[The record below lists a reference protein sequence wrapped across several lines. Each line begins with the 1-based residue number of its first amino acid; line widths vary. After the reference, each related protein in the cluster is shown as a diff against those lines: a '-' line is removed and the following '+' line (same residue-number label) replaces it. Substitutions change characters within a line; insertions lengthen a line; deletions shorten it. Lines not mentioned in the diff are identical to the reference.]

1 MSNQELIEYLT
12 DNSGEYNKRI
22 NRKYLETHDLNI
34 LHILYNVYDDLSEE
48 TPVYEIYYRLKNN
61 LKKRP
66 VCIICGKPVKYTSGH
81 YAKFCSKECQY
92 SDLGKKITKEIK
104 IKSNLEKYGVEHTSQ
119 LKEVTDKRTKSRA
132 DHVNEIQQ
140 HVRESLYKKYGAYDV
155 MHIPHILQ
163 KIKNTNLKK
172 FGVEFPLQ
180 QLKKENSEIYQKISQ
195 TCINKFGV
203 DSPLKNKEV
212 REKIK
217 QTNIQKYGVDNLF
230 KSNIIKEK
238 IKQTNI
244 QKYGVDNLFKNDI
257 IKEKIKQT
265 NIQKYGVDYLFKSNI
280 IKEKIKQT
288 NIQKY
293 GVDNPLKNK
302 EIREKIKQTNIQ
314 KYGVDNPLKNKEIW
328 KKSQDNRQISSKSKL
343 ENNFLN
349 YLKLKYESDDIITQ
363 YKSKEYPY
371 YCDFYIKSINLYIEI
386 QGHWTHNDHPFD
398 INNLNDQLIMNKW
411 RTKSLSDKY
420 YKNALNTWTIKD
432 VEKRNTAIQNNLN
445 YLEIFGKTD
454 LNKYIDIFENY
465 IKNMENNN
473 T

>member
-34 LHILYNVYDDLSEE
+34 LHILYNVYDDLSEK

-163 KIKNTNLKK
+163 KIKDTNLKK

-217 QTNIQKYGVDNLF
+217 QTNIQKYGVDYLF

-257 IKEKIKQT
+257 IK
-265 NIQKYGVDYLFKSNI
+265 
-280 IKEKIKQT
+280 
-288 NIQKY
+288 
-293 GVDNPLKNK
+293 
-302 EIREKIKQTNIQ
+302 EKIKQTNIQ

-398 INNLNDQLIMNKW
+398 INNLNDQLIMDIW

-420 YKNALNTWTIKD
+420 YNLINLFI
-432 VEKRNTAIQNNLN
+432 LN
-445 YLEIFGKTD
+445 YILC
-454 LNKYIDIFENY
+454 NK
-465 IKNMENNN
+465 
-473 T
+473 

>member
-34 LHILYNVYDDLSEE
+34 LHILYNVYDDLSEK

-195 TCINKFGV
+195 TCINKFDV

-212 REKIK
+212 R
-217 QTNIQKYGVDNLF
+217 
-230 KSNIIKEK
+230 EK

-265 NIQKYGVDYLFKSNI
+265 NIQKYGVDNLFKSNI
-280 IKEKIKQT
+280 IK
-288 NIQKY
+288 
-293 GVDNPLKNK
+293 
-302 EIREKIKQTNIQ
+302 EKIKQTNIQ

-349 YLKLKYESDDIITQ
+349 YLKLKYEPDDIITQ

-398 INNLNDQLIMNKW
+398 INNLNDQQIMNIW

-465 IKNMENNN
+465 IKNMENN

>member
-217 QTNIQKYGVDNLF
+217 QTNIQKYGVD
-230 KSNIIKEK
+230 
-238 IKQTNI
+238 
-244 QKYGVDNLFKNDI
+244 
-257 IKEKIKQT
+257 
-265 NIQKYGVDYLFKSNI
+265 YLFKSNI

-343 ENNFLN
+343 EHNFLN

-398 INNLNDQLIMNKW
+398 INNLNDQLIMDIW

>member
-22 NRKYLETHDLNI
+22 NRKYVETHDLNI

-132 DHVNEIQQ
+132 DHVDKIQQ

-163 KIKNTNLKK
+163 KIKDTNLKK

-203 DSPLKNKEV
+203 DSLLKNKEV
-212 REKIK
+212 R
-217 QTNIQKYGVDNLF
+217 
-230 KSNIIKEK
+230 
-238 IKQTNI
+238 
-244 QKYGVDNLFKNDI
+244 
-257 IKEKIKQT
+257 
-265 NIQKYGVDYLFKSNI
+265 
-280 IKEKIKQT
+280 EKIKQT

-398 INNLNDQLIMNKW
+398 INNLNDQQIMNIW

-473 T
+473 A

>member
-34 LHILYNVYDDLSEE
+34 LHILYNVYDDLSEK

-230 KSNIIKEK
+230 K
-238 IKQTNI
+238 
-244 QKYGVDNLFKNDI
+244 NDI

-265 NIQKYGVDYLFKSNI
+265 NIQKYGVDY
-280 IKEKIKQT
+280 
-288 NIQKY
+288 
-293 GVDNPLKNK
+293 PLKNK
-302 EIREKIKQTNIQ
+302 EVREKIKQTNIQ

-398 INNLNDQLIMNKW
+398 INNLNDQLIMDIW

-465 IKNMENNN
+465 IKNMENN

>member
-34 LHILYNVYDDLSEE
+34 LHILYNVYDDLSEK

-217 QTNIQKYGVDNLF
+217 QTNIQKYGVDN
-230 KSNIIKEK
+230 
-238 IKQTNI
+238 
-244 QKYGVDNLFKNDI
+244 
-257 IKEKIKQT
+257 
-265 NIQKYGVDYLFKSNI
+265 
-280 IKEKIKQT
+280 
-288 NIQKY
+288 
-293 GVDNPLKNK
+293 
-302 EIREKIKQTNIQ
+302 
-314 KYGVDNPLKNKEIW
+314 PLKNKEIW

-371 YCDFYIKSINLYIEI
+371 YCDFYIKSINLYIEL

-398 INNLNDQLIMNKW
+398 INNLNDQLIMDIW

-465 IKNMENNN
+465 IKNMENN

>member
-34 LHILYNVYDDLSEE
+34 LHILYNVYDDLSEK

-132 DHVNEIQQ
+132 DHVNKIQQ

-163 KIKNTNLKK
+163 KIKDTNLKK

-195 TCINKFGV
+195 TCINKFDV

-212 REKIK
+212 R
-217 QTNIQKYGVDNLF
+217 
-230 KSNIIKEK
+230 
-238 IKQTNI
+238 
-244 QKYGVDNLFKNDI
+244 
-257 IKEKIKQT
+257 
-265 NIQKYGVDYLFKSNI
+265 
-280 IKEKIKQT
+280 EKIKQT

-398 INNLNDQLIMNKW
+398 INNLNDQLIMDIW

-465 IKNMENNN
+465 IKNMENN

>member
-34 LHILYNVYDDLSEE
+34 LHILYNVYDDLSEK

-195 TCINKFGV
+195 TCINKFDV

-212 REKIK
+212 R
-217 QTNIQKYGVDNLF
+217 
-230 KSNIIKEK
+230 
-238 IKQTNI
+238 
-244 QKYGVDNLFKNDI
+244 
-257 IKEKIKQT
+257 
-265 NIQKYGVDYLFKSNI
+265 
-280 IKEKIKQT
+280 EKIKQT

-398 INNLNDQLIMNKW
+398 INNLNDQQIMNIW

-454 LNKYIDIFENY
+454 LNKYIDIFEDY
-465 IKNMENNN
+465 IKNMENN

>member
-34 LHILYNVYDDLSEE
+34 LHILYNVYDDLSEK

-217 QTNIQKYGVDNLF
+217 QTNIQKYGVDN
-230 KSNIIKEK
+230 
-238 IKQTNI
+238 
-244 QKYGVDNLFKNDI
+244 
-257 IKEKIKQT
+257 
-265 NIQKYGVDYLFKSNI
+265 
-280 IKEKIKQT
+280 
-288 NIQKY
+288 
-293 GVDNPLKNK
+293 PLKNK

-349 YLKLKYESDDIITQ
+349 YLKLKYEPDDIITQ

>member
-34 LHILYNVYDDLSEE
+34 LHILYNVYDDLSEK

-217 QTNIQKYGVDNLF
+217 QTNIQKYGVD
-230 KSNIIKEK
+230 S
-238 IKQTNI
+238 
-244 QKYGVDNLFKNDI
+244 
-257 IKEKIKQT
+257 
-265 NIQKYGVDYLFKSNI
+265 
-280 IKEKIKQT
+280 
-288 NIQKY
+288 
-293 GVDNPLKNK
+293 PLKNK

-398 INNLNDQLIMNKW
+398 INNLNDQLIMDIW

-465 IKNMENNN
+465 IKNMENN

>member
-22 NRKYLETHDLNI
+22 NRKYLEIHDLNI
-34 LHILYNVYDDLSEE
+34 LHILYNVYDDLSKE

-92 SDLGKKITKEIK
+92 SDLGKKITKDIK

-119 LKEVTDKRTKSRA
+119 LKGVTDKRTKSRA
-132 DHVNEIQQ
+132 DHVNKIQQ

-163 KIKNTNLKK
+163 KIKDTNLKK
-172 FGVEFPLQ
+172 YGVEFPLQ

-217 QTNIQKYGVDNLF
+217 QTNIQKYGVD
-230 KSNIIKEK
+230 
-238 IKQTNI
+238 
-244 QKYGVDNLFKNDI
+244 
-257 IKEKIKQT
+257 
-265 NIQKYGVDYLFKSNI
+265 YLFKSNI
-280 IKEKIKQT
+280 IK
-288 NIQKY
+288 
-293 GVDNPLKNK
+293 
-302 EIREKIKQTNIQ
+302 EKIKQTNIQ

-465 IKNMENNN
+465 IKNMENN

>member
-34 LHILYNVYDDLSEE
+34 LHILYNVYDDLSEK

-163 KIKNTNLKK
+163 KIKDTNLKK

-195 TCINKFGV
+195 TCINKFDV

-212 REKIK
+212 R
-217 QTNIQKYGVDNLF
+217 
-230 KSNIIKEK
+230 
-238 IKQTNI
+238 
-244 QKYGVDNLFKNDI
+244 
-257 IKEKIKQT
+257 
-265 NIQKYGVDYLFKSNI
+265 
-280 IKEKIKQT
+280 EKIKQT

-349 YLKLKYESDDIITQ
+349 YLKLKYEPDDIITQ

-398 INNLNDQLIMNKW
+398 INNLNDQLIMDIW

>member
-34 LHILYNVYDDLSEE
+34 LHILYNVYDDLSEK

-163 KIKNTNLKK
+163 KIKDTNLKK
-172 FGVEFPLQ
+172 YGVEFPLQ

-230 KSNIIKEK
+230 KNDIIKEK

-280 IKEKIKQT
+280 IK
-288 NIQKY
+288 
-293 GVDNPLKNK
+293 
-302 EIREKIKQTNIQ
+302 EKIKQTNIQ

-398 INNLNDQLIMNKW
+398 INNLNDQQIMNIW

-465 IKNMENNN
+465 IKNMENN

>member
-34 LHILYNVYDDLSEE
+34 LHILYNVYDDLSEK

-195 TCINKFGV
+195 TCINKFDV

-230 KSNIIKEK
+230 KNDIIKEK

-244 QKYGVDNLFKNDI
+244 QKYGVDNLFKSNI

-398 INNLNDQLIMNKW
+398 INNLNDQQIMNIW

-465 IKNMENNN
+465 IKNMENN

>member
-34 LHILYNVYDDLSEE
+34 LHILYNVYDDLSEK

-230 KSNIIKEK
+230 K
-238 IKQTNI
+238 
-244 QKYGVDNLFKNDI
+244 NDI

-398 INNLNDQLIMNKW
+398 INNLNDQQIMNIW

>member
-34 LHILYNVYDDLSEE
+34 LHILYNVYDDLSEK

-203 DSPLKNKEV
+203 DYPLKNKEV

-217 QTNIQKYGVDNLF
+217 QANIQRYGVDNPL
-230 KSNIIKEK
+230 KNKE
-238 IKQTNI
+238 IR
-244 QKYGVDNLFKNDI
+244 
-257 IKEKIKQT
+257 
-265 NIQKYGVDYLFKSNI
+265 
-280 IKEKIKQT
+280 EKIKQT

-302 EIREKIKQTNIQ
+302 EVREKIKQTNIQ

-398 INNLNDQLIMNKW
+398 INNLNDQQIMNIW

-454 LNKYIDIFENY
+454 LNKYINIFENY

>member
-34 LHILYNVYDDLSEE
+34 LHILYNVYDDLSEK

-195 TCINKFGV
+195 TCINKFDV

-212 REKIK
+212 R
-217 QTNIQKYGVDNLF
+217 
-230 KSNIIKEK
+230 
-238 IKQTNI
+238 
-244 QKYGVDNLFKNDI
+244 
-257 IKEKIKQT
+257 
-265 NIQKYGVDYLFKSNI
+265 
-280 IKEKIKQT
+280 EKIKQT

-398 INNLNDQLIMNKW
+398 INNLNDQLIMDIW

>member
-34 LHILYNVYDDLSEE
+34 LHILYNVYDDLSEK

-217 QTNIQKYGVDNLF
+217 QTNIQKYGVD
-230 KSNIIKEK
+230 
-238 IKQTNI
+238 
-244 QKYGVDNLFKNDI
+244 
-257 IKEKIKQT
+257 
-265 NIQKYGVDYLFKSNI
+265 YLFKSNI

-302 EIREKIKQTNIQ
+302 DIREKIKQTNIQ

-465 IKNMENNN
+465 IKNMENN

>member
-34 LHILYNVYDDLSEE
+34 LHILYNVYDDLSEK

-217 QTNIQKYGVDNLF
+217 QTNIQKYGVDN
-230 KSNIIKEK
+230 
-238 IKQTNI
+238 
-244 QKYGVDNLFKNDI
+244 
-257 IKEKIKQT
+257 
-265 NIQKYGVDYLFKSNI
+265 
-280 IKEKIKQT
+280 
-288 NIQKY
+288 
-293 GVDNPLKNK
+293 
-302 EIREKIKQTNIQ
+302 
-314 KYGVDNPLKNKEIW
+314 PLKNKEIW

-398 INNLNDQLIMNKW
+398 INNLNDQQIMNIW

-465 IKNMENNN
+465 IKNMENN

>member
-34 LHILYNVYDDLSEE
+34 LHILYNVYDDLSEK

-180 QLKKENSEIYQKISQ
+180 QLKKENCEIYQKISQ

-203 DSPLKNKEV
+203 DSPLNNKEV

-217 QTNIQKYGVDNLF
+217 QTNIQR
-230 KSNIIKEK
+230 
-238 IKQTNI
+238 
-244 QKYGVDNLFKNDI
+244 
-257 IKEKIKQT
+257 
-265 NIQKYGVDYLFKSNI
+265 
-280 IKEKIKQT
+280 
-288 NIQKY
+288 Y

-398 INNLNDQLIMNKW
+398 INNLNDQLIMDIW

>member
-34 LHILYNVYDDLSEE
+34 LHILYNVYDDLSEK

-203 DSPLKNKEV
+203 DSLLKNKEV

-217 QTNIQKYGVDNLF
+217 QTNIQR
-230 KSNIIKEK
+230 
-238 IKQTNI
+238 
-244 QKYGVDNLFKNDI
+244 
-257 IKEKIKQT
+257 
-265 NIQKYGVDYLFKSNI
+265 
-280 IKEKIKQT
+280 
-288 NIQKY
+288 Y

-314 KYGVDNPLKNKEIW
+314 RYGVDNPLKNKEIW

-398 INNLNDQLIMNKW
+398 INNLNDQQIMNIW

-465 IKNMENNN
+465 IKNMENN

>member
-34 LHILYNVYDDLSEE
+34 LHILYNVYDDLSEK

-195 TCINKFGV
+195 TCINKFDV

-212 REKIK
+212 R
-217 QTNIQKYGVDNLF
+217 
-230 KSNIIKEK
+230 
-238 IKQTNI
+238 
-244 QKYGVDNLFKNDI
+244 
-257 IKEKIKQT
+257 
-265 NIQKYGVDYLFKSNI
+265 
-280 IKEKIKQT
+280 EKIKQT

-398 INNLNDQLIMNKW
+398 INNLNDQLIMDIW

-445 YLEIFGKTD
+445 YLEIF
-454 LNKYIDIFENY
+454 
-465 IKNMENNN
+465 
-473 T
+473 

>member
-34 LHILYNVYDDLSEE
+34 LHILYNVYDDLSEK

-163 KIKNTNLKK
+163 KIKDTNLKK

-195 TCINKFGV
+195 TCINKFDV

-212 REKIK
+212 REK
-217 QTNIQKYGVDNLF
+217 
-230 KSNIIKEK
+230 S
-238 IKQTNI
+238 KQTNI

-398 INNLNDQLIMNKW
+398 INNLNDQQIMNIW

-445 YLEIFGKTD
+445 YLEIF
-454 LNKYIDIFENY
+454 
-465 IKNMENNN
+465 
-473 T
+473 

>member
-34 LHILYNVYDDLSEE
+34 LHILYNVYDDLSEK

-230 KSNIIKEK
+230 K
-238 IKQTNI
+238 
-244 QKYGVDNLFKNDI
+244 NDI

-398 INNLNDQLIMNKW
+398 INNLNDQQIMNIW

-465 IKNMENNN
+465 IKNMENN

>member
-34 LHILYNVYDDLSEE
+34 LHILYNVYDDLSEK

-195 TCINKFGV
+195 TCINKFDV

-212 REKIK
+212 R
-217 QTNIQKYGVDNLF
+217 
-230 KSNIIKEK
+230 
-238 IKQTNI
+238 
-244 QKYGVDNLFKNDI
+244 
-257 IKEKIKQT
+257 
-265 NIQKYGVDYLFKSNI
+265 
-280 IKEKIKQT
+280 EKIKQT

-398 INNLNDQLIMNKW
+398 INNLNDQQIMNIW

-465 IKNMENNN
+465 IKNMENN

>member
-34 LHILYNVYDDLSEE
+34 LHILYNVYDDLSEK

-163 KIKNTNLKK
+163 KIKDTNLKK

-217 QTNIQKYGVDNLF
+217 QTNIQKYGVD
-230 KSNIIKEK
+230 
-238 IKQTNI
+238 
-244 QKYGVDNLFKNDI
+244 
-257 IKEKIKQT
+257 
-265 NIQKYGVDYLFKSNI
+265 YLFKSNI

-293 GVDNPLKNK
+293 GVNNPLKNK

-398 INNLNDQLIMNKW
+398 INNLNDQLIMDIW

-465 IKNMENNN
+465 IKNMENN

>member
-34 LHILYNVYDDLSEE
+34 LHILYNVYDDLSEK

-217 QTNIQKYGVDNLF
+217 QTNIQKYGVDNL
-230 KSNIIKEK
+230 
-238 IKQTNI
+238 
-244 QKYGVDNLFKNDI
+244 LKNDI

-398 INNLNDQLIMNKW
+398 INNLNDQQIMNIW

-465 IKNMENNN
+465 IKNMENN

>member
-34 LHILYNVYDDLSEE
+34 LHILYNVYDDLSEK

-203 DSPLKNKEV
+203 DSPLNNKEV
-212 REKIK
+212 
-217 QTNIQKYGVDNLF
+217 
-230 KSNIIKEK
+230 
-238 IKQTNI
+238 
-244 QKYGVDNLFKNDI
+244 
-257 IKEKIKQT
+257 
-265 NIQKYGVDYLFKSNI
+265 
-280 IKEKIKQT
+280 
-288 NIQKY
+288 
-293 GVDNPLKNK
+293 
-302 EIREKIKQTNIQ
+302 REKIKQTNIQ

-398 INNLNDQLIMNKW
+398 INNLNDQQIMNIW

>member
-34 LHILYNVYDDLSEE
+34 LHILYNVYDDLSEK

-163 KIKNTNLKK
+163 KIKDTNLKK

-195 TCINKFGV
+195 TCINKFDV

-212 REKIK
+212 R
-217 QTNIQKYGVDNLF
+217 
-230 KSNIIKEK
+230 EK

-465 IKNMENNN
+465 IKNMENN

>member
-34 LHILYNVYDDLSEE
+34 LHILYNVYDDLSEK

-163 KIKNTNLKK
+163 KIKDTNLKK

-212 REKIK
+212 
-217 QTNIQKYGVDNLF
+217 
-230 KSNIIKEK
+230 
-238 IKQTNI
+238 
-244 QKYGVDNLFKNDI
+244 
-257 IKEKIKQT
+257 
-265 NIQKYGVDYLFKSNI
+265 
-280 IKEKIKQT
+280 
-288 NIQKY
+288 
-293 GVDNPLKNK
+293 
-302 EIREKIKQTNIQ
+302 REKIKQTNIQ

-398 INNLNDQLIMNKW
+398 INNLNDQQIMNIW

>member
-34 LHILYNVYDDLSEE
+34 LHILYNVYDDLSEK

-217 QTNIQKYGVDNLF
+217 QTNIQKYGVDN
-230 KSNIIKEK
+230 
-238 IKQTNI
+238 
-244 QKYGVDNLFKNDI
+244 
-257 IKEKIKQT
+257 
-265 NIQKYGVDYLFKSNI
+265 
-280 IKEKIKQT
+280 
-288 NIQKY
+288 
-293 GVDNPLKNK
+293 PLKNK

-349 YLKLKYESDDIITQ
+349 YLKLKYEPDDIITQ

-398 INNLNDQLIMNKW
+398 INNLNDQLIMDIW

-465 IKNMENNN
+465 IKNMENN

>member
-34 LHILYNVYDDLSEE
+34 LHILYNVYDDLSEK

-217 QTNIQKYGVDNLF
+217 QTNIQR
-230 KSNIIKEK
+230 
-238 IKQTNI
+238 
-244 QKYGVDNLFKNDI
+244 
-257 IKEKIKQT
+257 
-265 NIQKYGVDYLFKSNI
+265 
-280 IKEKIKQT
+280 
-288 NIQKY
+288 Y

-398 INNLNDQLIMNKW
+398 INNLNDQQIMNIW

-465 IKNMENNN
+465 IKNMENN

>member
-34 LHILYNVYDDLSEE
+34 LHILYNVYDDLSEK
-48 TPVYEIYYRLKNN
+48 TPIYEIYYRLKNN

-92 SDLGKKITKEIK
+92 SNLGKKITKEIK

-132 DHVNEIQQ
+132 DHVNKIQQ

-163 KIKNTNLKK
+163 KIKDTNLKK

-212 REKIK
+212 
-217 QTNIQKYGVDNLF
+217 
-230 KSNIIKEK
+230 
-238 IKQTNI
+238 
-244 QKYGVDNLFKNDI
+244 
-257 IKEKIKQT
+257 
-265 NIQKYGVDYLFKSNI
+265 
-280 IKEKIKQT
+280 
-288 NIQKY
+288 
-293 GVDNPLKNK
+293 
-302 EIREKIKQTNIQ
+302 REKIKQTNIQ

-398 INNLNDQLIMNKW
+398 INNLNDQQIMNIW

-465 IKNMENNN
+465 IKNMENN

>member
-119 LKEVTDKRTKSRA
+119 LKDVTDKRTKSRA
-132 DHVNEIQQ
+132 DHVNKIQQ

-163 KIKNTNLKK
+163 KIKDTNLKK

-180 QLKKENSEIYQKISQ
+180 QLKKENSGIYQKISQ

-203 DSPLKNKEV
+203 CSPLKNKEV
-212 REKIK
+212 R
-217 QTNIQKYGVDNLF
+217 
-230 KSNIIKEK
+230 EK

-280 IKEKIKQT
+280 IK
-288 NIQKY
+288 
-293 GVDNPLKNK
+293 
-302 EIREKIKQTNIQ
+302 EKIKQTNIQ

-454 LNKYIDIFENY
+454 LNKYIDIFEDY
-465 IKNMENNN
+465 IKNKENN

>member
-34 LHILYNVYDDLSEE
+34 LHILYNVYDDLSEK

-132 DHVNEIQQ
+132 DHVNKIQQ

-230 KSNIIKEK
+230 K
-238 IKQTNI
+238 
-244 QKYGVDNLFKNDI
+244 NDI

-314 KYGVDNPLKNKEIW
+314 KYGVDNTLKNKEIW

-398 INNLNDQLIMNKW
+398 INNLNDQLIMDIW

-465 IKNMENNN
+465 IKNMENN

>member
-34 LHILYNVYDDLSEE
+34 LHILYNVYDDLSEK

-230 KSNIIKEK
+230 KNDIIKEK

-465 IKNMENNN
+465 IKNMENN

>member
-34 LHILYNVYDDLSEE
+34 LHILYNVYDDLSEK

-163 KIKNTNLKK
+163 KIKDTNLKK

-195 TCINKFGV
+195 TCINKFDV

-212 REKIK
+212 R
-217 QTNIQKYGVDNLF
+217 
-230 KSNIIKEK
+230 
-238 IKQTNI
+238 
-244 QKYGVDNLFKNDI
+244 
-257 IKEKIKQT
+257 
-265 NIQKYGVDYLFKSNI
+265 
-280 IKEKIKQT
+280 EKIKQT

-398 INNLNDQLIMNKW
+398 INNLNDQLIMDIW

-465 IKNMENNN
+465 IKNMENN

>member
-34 LHILYNVYDDLSEE
+34 LHILYNVYDDLSEK

-180 QLKKENSEIYQKISQ
+180 QLKKENCEIYQKISQ
-195 TCINKFGV
+195 TCINKFDV

-212 REKIK
+212 
-217 QTNIQKYGVDNLF
+217 
-230 KSNIIKEK
+230 
-238 IKQTNI
+238 
-244 QKYGVDNLFKNDI
+244 
-257 IKEKIKQT
+257 
-265 NIQKYGVDYLFKSNI
+265 
-280 IKEKIKQT
+280 
-288 NIQKY
+288 
-293 GVDNPLKNK
+293 
-302 EIREKIKQTNIQ
+302 REKIKQTNIQ

-349 YLKLKYESDDIITQ
+349 YLKLKYKSDDIITQ

-398 INNLNDQLIMNKW
+398 INNLNDQQIMNIW

-465 IKNMENNN
+465 IKNMENN

>member
-34 LHILYNVYDDLSEE
+34 LNILYNVYDDLSEK

-203 DSPLKNKEV
+203 DSLLKNKEV
-212 REKIK
+212 R
-217 QTNIQKYGVDNLF
+217 
-230 KSNIIKEK
+230 
-238 IKQTNI
+238 
-244 QKYGVDNLFKNDI
+244 
-257 IKEKIKQT
+257 
-265 NIQKYGVDYLFKSNI
+265 
-280 IKEKIKQT
+280 EKIKQT

-398 INNLNDQLIMNKW
+398 INNLNDQLIMDIW

-465 IKNMENNN
+465 IKNMENN

>member
-34 LHILYNVYDDLSEE
+34 LHILYNVYDDLSEK

-217 QTNIQKYGVDNLF
+217 QTNIQKYGVDN
-230 KSNIIKEK
+230 
-238 IKQTNI
+238 
-244 QKYGVDNLFKNDI
+244 
-257 IKEKIKQT
+257 
-265 NIQKYGVDYLFKSNI
+265 
-280 IKEKIKQT
+280 
-288 NIQKY
+288 
-293 GVDNPLKNK
+293 PLKNK

-398 INNLNDQLIMNKW
+398 INNLNDQLIMDIW

-465 IKNMENNN
+465 IKNMENN